1 MKVQFITQQF
11 LVFNLLQFQQ
21 NAIATNVSIDEN
33 VKLCY
38 FQTRTP
44 PKLGLAREQQNRVL
58 NGLVKINK

>member
-1 MKVQFITQQF
+1 MKVQFVTQQF
-11 LVFNLLQFQQ
+11 LVFCQFQQ

-33 VKLCY
+33 VKLCF

-58 NGLVKINK
+58 NGLVKK